1 MKSLLAM
8 AAAVAFAAQS
18 RFVRWCNACDSLGLP
33 PDVAVS
39 APHRSSGGRSVRREA
54 RAALKRRN
62 VLRNRVAH
70 KRAARK

>member
-33 PDVAVS
+33 HDVAVS
-39 APHRSSGGRSVRREA
+39 APRRSSGGVRREA

-62 VLRNRVAH
+62 VQRNRTAH

>member
-39 APHRSSGGRSVRREA
+39 APHRSGGGSVRREA

-62 VLRNRVAH
+62 VLRNRTAH